1 MTTGLVITFIG
12 MTTVFIL
19 LGLMI
24 LAVKLLSVVFSGN
37 SKKEKANKEDKEIAI
52 ALAALKSVLG

>member
-1 MTTGLVITFIG
+1 MITGLTITLIG

-24 LAVKLLSVVFSGN
+24 SAVKILTIIFSGKN
-37 SKKEKANKEDKEIAI
+37 TRKLQNKEDKDIAI

>member
-1 MTTGLVITFIG
+1 MITGLTITLIG

-24 LAVKLLSVVFSGN
+24 SAVKILTIIFLGKN
-37 SKKEKANKEDKEIAI
+37 TRKLQNKEDKDIAI

>member
-1 MTTGLVITFIG
+1 MITGLTITLIG

-24 LAVKLLSVVFSGN
+24 SAVKILTIIFSGKN
-37 SKKEKANKEDKEIAI
+37 SRKLKNKEEKDIAI

>member
-1 MTTGLVITFIG
+1 MQTGLTITLIG
-12 MTTVFIL
+12 MTTVFIM

-24 LAVKLLSVVFSGN
+24 SAVKLLTVIFSRKN
-37 SKKEKANKEDKEIAI
+37 SEKLKNKEDKDIAI

>member
-1 MTTGLVITFIG
+1 MITGLTITLIG

-24 LAVKLLSVVFSGN
+24 SAVKILTIIFSGKN
-37 SKKEKANKEDKEIAI
+37 TRKLKNKEDKDIAI